1 MELPDRVG
9 RVVSLVPSLTEWLVV
24 TGVGERLVGVTDW
37 CVEPAGAL
45 DGLARVRG
53 TKNPDLAAV
62 RGLEPDLVVANAEEN
77 RKLDVQRLEAGG
89 LAVFV
94 TMPTTVAG
102 AVGELRDLA
111 AAVGDLPGAA
121 ALDADLVAAVA
132 DAYRRQPA
140 RRVRYACPVWRD
152 PWLWL
157 GRRTYAADLLGLAGG
172 EPVLDDP
179 ATRYPSSTSRSW
191 PPASPRWSCCPPSE
205 FGQADAAE
213 VAAAF
218 AGARVELADGRAL
231 TWYGPASWP
240 PWPASASCRPVAHE
254 REHLTDGWEPDL
266 PVGDTLLRRSRSTWP
281 PSTRCRR
288 SRPGAWC
295 CAATTSS
302 RPTWAARRRWPTRPP
317 CCGRCPST
325 GRGGPGRGRGVLR
338 RRRLRGP
345 VERLADPGPAPARLG
360 RRRPP
365 ADAAAA
371 AGVGPVPPVP
381 AGLRVE
387 RVTGAGALR
396 DWERVA
402 VDGFPYRELQ
412 PYRPTERGS
421 WPTAAALWVGY
432 EQDRAVCVGCCSWTP
447 GWRTSRSG

>member
-1 MELPDRVG
+1 VRHVTDARGTSVALPDRVG

-45 DGLARVRG
+45 EGLARVRG
-53 TKNPDLAAV
+53 TKNPDLAV
-62 RGLEPDLVVANAEEN
+62 IRGLEPDLVVANAEEN

-121 ALDADLVAAVA
+121 ALDAELVAAVA
-132 DAYRRQPA
+132 GAYRRRPA

-179 ATRYPSSTSRSW
+179 TTRYPKLD
-191 PPASPRWSCCPPSE
+191 PAELAARDPEVVLLPSEPYE

-218 AGARVELADGRAL
+218 PGARVELADGRAL
-231 TWYGPASWP
+231 TWYGPRIPAALAS
-240 PWPASASCRPVAHE
+240 
-254 REHLTDGWEPDL
+254 
-266 PVGDTLLRRSRSTWP
+266 
-281 PSTRCRR
+281 
-288 SRPGAWC
+288 
-295 CAATTSS
+295 
-302 RPTWAARRRWPTRPP
+302 
-317 CCGRCPST
+317 
-325 GRGGPGRGRGVLR
+325 
-338 RRRLRGP
+338 
-345 VERLADPGPAPARLG
+345 
-360 RRRPP
+360 
-365 ADAAAA
+365 
-371 AGVGPVPPVP
+371 
-381 AGLRVE
+381 
-387 RVTGAGALR
+387 
-396 DWERVA
+396 
-402 VDGFPYRELQ
+402 FRELLGGA
-412 PYRPTERGS
+412 R
-421 WPTAAALWVGY
+421 
-432 EQDRAVCVGCCSWTP
+432 
-447 GWRTSRSG
+447 